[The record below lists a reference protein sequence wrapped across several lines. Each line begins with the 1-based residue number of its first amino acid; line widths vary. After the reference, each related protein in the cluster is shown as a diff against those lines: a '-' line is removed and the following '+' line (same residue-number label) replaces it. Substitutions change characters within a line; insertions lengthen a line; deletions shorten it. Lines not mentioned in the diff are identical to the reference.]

1 MELRDYQKSILSK
14 INNASNAIVLKSRR
28 SGASWMVSNSA
39 VFSMIM
45 DEWTKTEKRKRKI
58 RNILNDIK

>member
-1 MELRDYQKSILSK
+1 MELRDYQKSILTK

-28 SGASWMVSNSA
+28 SGASWMVANSA
-39 VFSMIM
+39 VFSMVM

-58 RNILNDIK
+58 KNILNDIK